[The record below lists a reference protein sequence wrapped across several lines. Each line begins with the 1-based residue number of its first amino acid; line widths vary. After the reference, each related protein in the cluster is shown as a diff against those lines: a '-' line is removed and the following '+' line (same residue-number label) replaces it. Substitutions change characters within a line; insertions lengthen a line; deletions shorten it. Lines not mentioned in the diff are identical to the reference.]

1 MDTLSATLR
10 IVLEVVLLWTLVSIV
25 VAFPVTALFRAQ
37 ARREEITREV
47 RRRAV
52 WLDAMSGEVTRTDPP
67 GRNAA
72 ARDLGRA
79 GAFSRPA

>member
-10 IVLEVVLLWTLVSIV
+10 IVLEVVLLWTLLSIV

-37 ARREEITREV
+37 ARREELTRAA

-52 WLDAMSGEVTRTDPP
+52 WLDETSREDTPADHR
-67 GRNAA
+67 GRDA

-79 GAFSRPA
+79 GALSRPA